1 MRPALWE
8 LIQAGPS
15 GTLAVAEAPDVI
27 PADFL
32 SCQR

>member
-1 MRPALWE
+1 MSSALWE

-15 GTLAVAEAPDVI
+15 GTLAVTEAPDVI

-32 SCQR
+32 SWPR